1 MDCEQGIGAP
11 LVDGE
16 QEQQTE
22 EPPFGGRRQYKREY
36 MRRWRAD
43 AGRHARERSKRKEW
57 YHGRKSREGCQNCG
71 PGASDRGGRV
81 CGFCRLRPS
90 LKTVVRLQI
99 CESAPG
105 GYVEVRIPY
114 CGQC

>member
-1 MDCEQGIGAP
+1 MDCEQEISIP
-11 LVDGE
+11 FVDRE
-16 QEQQTE
+16 IKQKAEEQQ
-22 EPPFGGRRQYKREY
+22 FDRQRQYKREY

-43 AGRHARERSKRKEW
+43 PGHQSHERGKRKEW
-57 YHGRKSREGCQNCG
+57 YHDRKSRQAQQSRSSYANDCG
-71 PGASDRGGRV
+71 EAV
-81 CGFCRLRPS
+81 CGFCRLRLS

-99 CESAPG
+99 CDSAPG